1 MQQEVLHLCHWW
13 EVTSAKPRGQE
24 WTWDTWRLPS
34 ASSWGD
40 PVLSS
45 HSRQHEEGLVPTCS
59 SGGLLRER
67 KQAKKSK
74 TQPHGLIWEAP
85 M

>member
-1 MQQEVLHLCHWW
+1 M
-13 EVTSAKPRGQE
+13 
-24 WTWDTWRLPS
+24 
-34 ASSWGD
+34 
-40 PVLSS
+40 LSS

-59 SGGLLRER
+59 SGSLLREQE
-67 KQAKKSK
+67 QAKKSK